1 MAFVMISVF
10 TLLAA
15 AAASLQ
21 PWSAKILVDYGFGGA
36 AVPDRLAAWLDRLGA
51 LPTATTLI
59 LLASPATSVGLYV
72 LNRRAD
78 RCVERLLEHGRTA
91 DGVRRSGGRVCAF
104 AAALAVVSQPPQ
116 RRWFR

>member
-1 MAFVMISVF
+1 MISVF

-21 PWSAKILVDYGFGGA
+21 PWSVKILVDYGLGGA
-36 AVPDRLAAWLDRLGA
+36 AVPDRLAAALDRLGA

-59 LLASPATSVGLYV
+59 LLAAATSVGLYV
-72 LNRRAD
+72 LNSGAH
-78 RCVERLLEHGRTA
+78 RCVERLLEHGRAA

-104 AAALAVVSQPPQ
+104 AATLAVVSQPP
-116 RRWFR
+116 